1 MAFLQS
7 QVDLIN
13 SLVVSATLTDAQ
25 ALELLSSQN
34 GFSAAQITFIQG
46 LGLSESDESLL
57 LAENRSTQSQI
68 EVDMAQARKYLI
80 ANDLVNARKYVT
92 LAEMTMATLNDY
104 QLGNRRVEYR
114 EGIRFIKNSLDD
126 LESRLNTDSI
136 KNRRVFARYI
146 GR

>member
-13 SLVVSATLTDAQ
+13 SLVTSATISDAQ
-25 ALELLSSQN
+25 ALDLLSSQN
-34 GFSAAQITFIQG
+34 GFSDTQVSFIEG
-46 LGLSESDESLL
+46 LGLTSDEQVLL

-68 EVDMAQARKYLI
+68 EVEMAEAKKYLM
-80 ANDLVNARKYVT
+80 ANDMTNARKWVA
-92 LAEMTMATLNDY
+92 LCEMTMATLSDY

-114 EGIRFIKNSLDD
+114 EGIRFIKNTLDD
-126 LESRLNTDSI
+126 LEPRLNVASS
-136 KNRRVFARYI
+136 KNKRVFARYI